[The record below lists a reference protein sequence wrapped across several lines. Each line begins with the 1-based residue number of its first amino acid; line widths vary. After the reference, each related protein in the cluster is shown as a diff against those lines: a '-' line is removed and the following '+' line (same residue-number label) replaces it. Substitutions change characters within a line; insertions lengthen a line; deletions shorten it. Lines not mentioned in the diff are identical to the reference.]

1 MGILNKEGMVDIYIN
16 IKILGESKRFVET
29 SVCEWLAL
37 QHTALKKWL
46 ACSLLLGDSESS
58 TGSSSWLCL
67 LTSDLVTQ
75 EVSETSV
82 TSDLLQSFQI
92 LSELG
97 VQGVG
102 DQLGIV
108 TVSDISLSV
117 QEPFGNVIVY
127 TLMVRKTGNLKSY
140 CGKVYWKK
148 H

>member
-1 MGILNKEGMVDIYIN
+1 M
-16 IKILGESKRFVET
+16 
-29 SVCEWLAL
+29 
-37 QHTALKKWL
+37 
-46 ACSLLLGDSESS
+46 
-58 TGSSSWLCL
+58 
-67 LTSDLVTQ
+67 TQ

-127 TLMVRKTGNLKSY
+127 TLMVRKTGKYKSY
-140 CGKVYWKK
+140 WERLLKETLVRFVARN